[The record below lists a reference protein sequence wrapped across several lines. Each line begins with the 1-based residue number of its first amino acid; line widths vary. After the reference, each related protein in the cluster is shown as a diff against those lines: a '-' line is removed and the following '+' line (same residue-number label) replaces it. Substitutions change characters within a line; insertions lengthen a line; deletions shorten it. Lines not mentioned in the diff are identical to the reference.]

1 MDYKRPSEKPK
12 PEFSDGLS
20 AITLKLPALEYP
32 YVVYRLHVKIRIFP

>member
-20 AITLKLPALEYP
+20 
-32 YVVYRLHVKIRIFP
+32 VYQLQTTGIGIPLCRIQTAC